1 MNHRQVRDFFALN
14 HTRPKKQ
21 LGQNFLV
28 NPEVLEIILDAGE
41 LTDIDTVIEI
51 GAGLGCLT
59 DALTRRAKRVIA
71 VEVDELLYKALVA
84 QFSANSHV
92 QLLNADILKLEFDLL
107 LADGTETVPTTFMA
121 DGTGTVPTTFMAD
134 GTELS
139 DGTGT
144 APTTS
149 KADGTELSDGTE
161 TAPTTSKADGTGT
174 ARTTSKADGT
184 GTAPT
189 TSKADGTGTV
199 PTTFK
204 VIANLPYSITTPIL
218 WKLLDRHKQIHSC
231 VLMMQKE
238 VAERIVA
245 EPGGKDYGALTIGVA
260 YYADATLIAT
270 LAPENFYPA
279 PKVDSALLKLT
290 MHQHPKVAVENEE
303 LFFKLVRTAFRTRR
317 KMLKNTLV
325 RSRLA
330 PAQVFAAAFEELD
343 IAPERRAETLDITE
357 FAALANFL
365 SEVQGLES

>member
-1 MNHRQVRDFFALN
+1 MNYRQVRDFFALH

-28 NPEVLEIILDAGE
+28 NSEVLEIIVRAGE
-41 LTDIDTVIEI
+41 LADTDTVIEI

-59 DALTRRAKRVIA
+59 DVLARRAKRVIA
-71 VEVDELLYKALVA
+71 VEVDELLYKALA
-84 QFSANSHV
+84 SQFSTDSHI
-92 QLLNADILKLEFDLL
+92 QLLNTDILKLELDSLL
-107 LADGTETVPTTFMA
+107 CY
-121 DGTGTVPTTFMAD
+121 
-134 GTELS
+134 
-139 DGTGT
+139 
-144 APTTS
+144 
-149 KADGTELSDGTE
+149 GTE
-161 TAPTTSKADGTGT
+161 TA
-174 ARTTSKADGT
+174 
-184 GTAPT
+184 
-189 TSKADGTGTV
+189 

-218 WKLLDRHKQIHSC
+218 WKLLDHHKQIHNC

-260 YYADATLIAT
+260 YRTDATLIAT
-270 LAPENFYPA
+270 LSPENFYPA
-279 PKVDSALLKLT
+279 PKVDSALLKLK
-290 MHQHPKVAVENEE
+290 MRENPKVRVENEE
-303 LFFKLVRTAFRTRR
+303 FFFKVVRTAFRTRR

-330 PAQVFAAAFEELD
+330 SAQVLKTAFEELG

-365 SEVQGLES
+365 FFNYDSPTR